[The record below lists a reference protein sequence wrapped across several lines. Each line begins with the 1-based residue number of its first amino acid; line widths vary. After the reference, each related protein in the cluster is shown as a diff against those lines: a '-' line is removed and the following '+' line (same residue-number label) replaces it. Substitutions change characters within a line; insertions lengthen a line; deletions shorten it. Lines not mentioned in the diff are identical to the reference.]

1 MRVAAETGDKGENPR
16 HGDGTHLAAVGLL
29 IVIYIIFAGGND

>member
-1 MRVAAETGDKGENPR
+1 MRFAAEKGDKGENPR
-16 HGDGTHLAAVGLL
+16 HEVGTQLAAVGLL